1 VGLAWRPIGSTTVLR
16 GGYGIFYEPESST
29 NRVNHNMVPYQL
41 NETVFNTNGTRN
53 MADYFLGRPIGSAGT
68 NPTLAGGYPHLP
80 MGYDQH
86 WNFGVQQELGRNT
99 ALSVDYVGNKGTNLY
114 GGDPIN
120 DPPAGPGAIQ
130 ARRPYPLF
138 GAITY
143 NGQDV
148 STRYNALQAK
158 YERRPSA
165 GLWYLISYTYSKS
178 LTTQV
183 TPAAGGDYAYQS
195 AISSFNIPQNLTI
208 SAGYELPI
216 GKGKRFLSHPNGFVN
231 ALLGGWQTQGI
242 FVLHSGLPFTPTISR
257 DVSNTGI
264 GGQLPNRIGSGKLAN
279 PTLSNWFDKTAFTL
293 PAAYT
298 YGNSG
303 SFILRGDKFKNLDF
317 SLFKQFNV
325 TERLLLQFRAEAFNL
340 TNSPSFNPPG
350 TNIDTASGGVVTSTL
365 SAPRNI
371 QFGLKLIF

>member
-1 VGLAWRPIGSTTVLR
+1 
-16 GGYGIFYEPESST
+16 
-29 NRVNHNMVPYQL
+29 
-41 NETVFNTNGTRN
+41 
-53 MADYFLGRPIGSAGT
+53 
-68 NPTLAGGYPHLP
+68 
-80 MGYDQH
+80 
-86 WNFGVQQELGRNT
+86 
-99 ALSVDYVGNKGTNLY
+99 
-114 GGDPIN
+114 
-120 DPPAGPGAIQ
+120 
-130 ARRPYPLF
+130 
-138 GAITY
+138 
-143 NGQDV
+143 
-148 STRYNALQAK
+148 
-158 YERRPSA
+158 
-165 GLWYLISYTYSKS
+165 
-178 LTTQV
+178 
-183 TPAAGGDYAYQS
+183 
-195 AISSFNIPQNLTI
+195 
-208 SAGYELPI
+208 
-216 GKGKRFLSHPNGFVN
+216 
-231 ALLGGWQTQGI
+231 
-242 FVLHSGLPFTPTISR
+242 VLHSGLPFTPTISR